1 MTSPDLSIVL
11 TSYSMDRYGDLC
23 ELLDSIKAQTPDDSG
38 KLLDIETIFIS
49 ERCPELSQK
58 IRVYADRIG
67 LAGLRVIDSDQ
78 TLGLG
83 GARNLGTQESKGT
96 IVAFI
101 DDDVILFPDW
111 ARQMLVSYQYDSPI
125 GVTGAAFPRWQDK
138 KLDWLPKRFYWLI
151 SCTEWT
157 GWDKLTEA
165 RSLWGMNMSLKR
177 EAFAAAGSFNTRLG
191 YHSPIAEDLEL
202 SLRVRNATGQKFLF
216 NPAVKVWHK
225 VYAYRISRK
234 FVAAR
239 AHHIGTSRRIL
250 RSLDLKNLAPVRLEQ
265 GILGGILGIYL
276 RLPLE
281 FFRKPADTW
290 KKFILT
296 STIVVYA
303 AVGFLFP
310 GRASRTALEI
320 KAALDET
327 KTRKDLSY
335 AKMSRNRR

>member
-83 GARNLGTQESKGT
+83 GARNLGTQEAKAG
-96 IVAFI
+96 IIAFV
-101 DDDVILFPDW
+101 DDDVVLFPDW
-111 ARQMLVSYQYDSPI
+111 ALQMLKSYQYGSPI

-191 YHSPIAEDLEL
+191 YHSPIAEDLEI
-202 SLRVRNATGQKFLF
+202 SLRVKNATGQKFLF
-216 NPAVKVWHK
+216 NPEVKVWHK

-234 FVAAR
+234 YVAAR
-239 AHHIGTSRRIL
+239 ALHIGTSRRIL
-250 RSLDLKNLAPVRLEQ
+250 RSLNLKNLAPVHLEQ
-265 GILGGILGIYL
+265 GVLSGIISICLK
-276 RLPLE
+276 LPLD
-281 FFRKPADTW
+281 FIRHPISAL
-290 KKFILT
+290 KKIMVVT
-296 STIVVYA
+296 MIVIYTA
-303 AVGFLFP
+303 KGYFFP
-310 GRASRTALEI
+310 G
-320 KAALDET
+320 KAIME
-327 KTRKDLSY
+327 
-335 AKMSRNRR
+335 SRNLRELLHVSGDVV